1 MLSRIATLLLKRS
14 LEREKIISQGKNF
27 KDRKII
33 LLINFILVRTF
44 FLISSSQ
51 ILKYDAILINHGPFF
66 KGKDSLQLDCLQFLK
81 TNSLMAATIKKQFPK
96 TKFLYTVKL

>member
-66 KGKDSLQLDCLQFLK
+66 KGKDSLQLDRFQFLK

-96 TKFLYTVKL
+96 TKFLYTVKF